1 MPNLFFNQKSAS
13 MKPILLRFS
22 MLIIVCFIILSF
34 KGKNTSETS
43 LKSGIT
49 DPPTT
54 KKLALEK
61 PNVTIGFIKL
71 TDMAPLAIAKHL
83 GFFEAEGLNVKLEVQ
98 ANWRDILDKV
108 LDQQI
113 DGAQMLAGQPIAAAT
128 GCGRQ
133 GALVTTF
140 SMDLNGNAI
149 TVSKDVWSKIV
160 DSIPQEYG
168 RPVHPIPA
176 SALMPALNIYK
187 KRNKPFVIGVVAAYS
202 NHNYQL
208 RYWLAAAGINPG
220 FYSNNNIQGS
230 KGITGGDVLLNVT
243 APPQMPETLLAGTIN
258 AYCVGEPWNQQA
270 VDQGIGVPIVT
281 SKEIWKNHP
290 EKVFVMTKEF
300 VEKYPNTTIAI
311 TKALIKAGKWLD
323 DPLNRKEAT
332 RILSKSDYVDGE
344 KRVID
349 NSMLGTFEFEKG
361 DVRSIPDFNVFFRY
375 NATYPYYSDGIWF
388 LTQMKRWGQI
398 AEPKTNEWYHTKIKE
413 IYKPEIWNTAAK
425 LLLEEGF
432 LTKAEIPVTDGY
444 RPPTTEFIDNMLYD
458 GKKPLEYIKGF
469 KIGIKD

>member
-1 MPNLFFNQKSAS
+1 MKS
-13 MKPILLRFS
+13 ILLRLS
-22 MLIIVCFIILSF
+22 LLIMISFVIFSF
-34 KGKNTSETS
+34 KGENANKTFFKT
-43 LKSGIT
+43 KIT
-49 DPPTT
+49 DPPT
-54 KKLALEK
+54 KGLVLEK
-61 PNVTIGFIKL
+61 TNITIGFIKL

-83 GFFEAEGLNVKLEVQ
+83 GFFEDEGLNVKLEVQ

-108 LDQQI
+108 IDGQL
-113 DGAQMLAGQPIAAAT
+113 DGAQMLAGQPIAAAI

-133 GALVTTF
+133 AALVTTF

-176 SALMPALNIYK
+176 NALMPALHIYK
-187 KRNKPFVIGVVAAYS
+187 KLNKPFVVGVVSPYS

-208 RYWLAAAGINPG
+208 RYWLAAGGINPG

-230 KGITGGDVLLNVT
+230 KGTTGGDVLLNIT
-243 APPQMPETLLAGTIN
+243 APPQMPETLQAGVIN

-281 SKEIWKNHP
+281 SREIWKNHP

-300 VEKYPNTTIAI
+300 VDKNPNTAIAI

-332 RILSKSDYVDGE
+332 RILSKSAYVDGE

-413 IYKPEIWNTAAK
+413 IYKPEIWMAAAK

-432 LTKAEIPVTDGY
+432 LEKTEIPVTDGY
-444 RPPTTEFIDNMLYD
+444 KPPTAEFIDNMLYD
-458 GKKPLEYIKGF
+458 GKKPVEYIKGF

>member
-1 MPNLFFNQKSAS
+1 MKS
-13 MKPILLRFS
+13 ILLRLS
-22 MLIIVCFIILSF
+22 LLIMISFVIFSF
-34 KGKNTSETS
+34 KGENANKTFFKT
-43 LKSGIT
+43 KII
-49 DPPTT
+49 DPPT
-54 KKLALEK
+54 KRLVLEK
-61 PNVTIGFIKL
+61 PNLTIGFIKL

-108 LDQQI
+108 IDEQI
-113 DGAQMLAGQPIAAAT
+113 DGAQMLAGQPIAAAI

-133 GALVTTF
+133 AALVTPF

-176 SALMPALNIYK
+176 NALMPALHIYK
-187 KRNKPFVIGVVAAYS
+187 KLNKPFVIGVVSPYS

-208 RYWLAAAGINPG
+208 RYWLAAGGINPG
-220 FYSNNNIQGS
+220 FYSNNNIQGN
-230 KGITGGDVLLNVT
+230 KGTIGGDVLLNIT
-243 APPQMPETLLAGTIN
+243 APPQMPETLQAGTIN

-281 SKEIWKNHP
+281 SREIWKNHP
-290 EKVFVMTKEF
+290 EKVFVMTKAF
-300 VEKYPNTTIAI
+300 VEKYPNTAIAI

-332 RILSKSDYVDGE
+332 RILSKSAYVDGE
-344 KRVID
+344 KKVID

-413 IYKPEIWNTAAK
+413 IYKPEIWMAAAK
-425 LLLEEGF
+425 ILLEEGF
-432 LTKAEIPVTDGY
+432 LAKTEIPITDGY
-444 RPPTTEFIDNMLYD
+444 KPATTEFIDNMLYD
-458 GKKPLEYIKGF
+458 GKKPVEYIKGF

>member
-1 MPNLFFNQKSAS
+1 MKS
-13 MKPILLRFS
+13 ILLRLS
-22 MLIIVCFIILSF
+22 LLIMISFVIFSF
-34 KGKNTSETS
+34 KGENANKTFFKT
-43 LKSGIT
+43 KIT
-49 DPPTT
+49 EPPITE
-54 KKLALEK
+54 KIALEK
-61 PNVTIGFIKL
+61 PNITLGFIKL

-108 LDQQI
+108 IDEQL
-113 DGAQMLAGQPIAAAT
+113 DGAQMLAGQPIAAAI

-133 GALVTTF
+133 AALVTPF

-176 SALMPALNIYK
+176 NALMPALHIYK
-187 KRNKPFVIGVVAAYS
+187 KLNKPFVIGVVSPYS

-208 RYWLAAAGINPG
+208 RYWLAAGGINPG
-220 FYSNNNIQGS
+220 FYSNNNIQGN
-230 KGITGGDVLLNVT
+230 KGTIGGDVLLNIT
-243 APPQMPETLLAGTIN
+243 APPQMPETLQAGTIN

-281 SKEIWKNHP
+281 SREIWKNHP
-290 EKVFVMTKEF
+290 EKVFVMTKAF
-300 VEKYPNTTIAI
+300 VEKNPNTAIAI

-332 RILSKSDYVDGE
+332 RILSKSAYVDGE

-413 IYKPEIWNTAAK
+413 IYKPEIWMAAAK

-432 LTKAEIPVTDGY
+432 LTKTEIPLTDGY
-444 RPPTTEFIDNMLYD
+444 KPATTEFIDNMLYD
-458 GKKPLEYIKGF
+458 GKKPVEYIKGF

>member
-1 MPNLFFNQKSAS
+1 MISFVVF
-13 MKPILLRFS
+13 
-22 MLIIVCFIILSF
+22 SF
-34 KGKNTSETS
+34 KGEDTNKTFFKT
-43 LKSGIT
+43 KII

-54 KKLALEK
+54 KRLVLEK
-61 PNVTIGFIKL
+61 PNITIGFIKL

-108 LDQQI
+108 IDEQL
-113 DGAQMLAGQPIAAAT
+113 DGAQMLAGQPIAAAI

-133 GALVTTF
+133 AALVTPF

-149 TVSKDVWSKIV
+149 TVSKEIWSKIV

-176 SALMPALNIYK
+176 NALMPALHIYK
-187 KRNKPFVIGVVAAYS
+187 KLNKPFVIGVVSPYS

-208 RYWLAAAGINPG
+208 RYWLAAGGINPG
-220 FYSNNNIQGS
+220 FYSNNNIQGN
-230 KGITGGDVLLNVT
+230 KGTIGGDVLLNIT
-243 APPQMPETLLAGTIN
+243 APPQMPETLQAGTIN

-270 VDQGIGVPIVT
+270 VDQGIGVPIIT

-290 EKVFVMTKEF
+290 EKVFVMTKAF
-300 VEKYPNTTIAI
+300 VEKYPNTAIAI

-332 RILSKSDYVDGE
+332 RILSKSAYVDGE

-413 IYKPEIWNTAAK
+413 IYKPEIWMAAAK
-425 LLLEEGF
+425 ILLEEGF
-432 LTKAEIPVTDGY
+432 LAKTEIPVTDGY
-444 RPPTTEFIDNMLYD
+444 KPATTEFIDNMLYD
-458 GKKPLEYIKGF
+458 GRKPVEYIKGF

>member
-1 MPNLFFNQKSAS
+1 
-13 MKPILLRFS
+13 MKPTLLRFS
-22 MLIIVCFIILSF
+22 MLIIALFIILSF
-34 KGKNTSETS
+34 KGKNTNGTS
-43 LKSGIT
+43 LKARIT

-54 KKLALEK
+54 KRLALEK

-149 TVSKDVWSKIV
+149 TVSKEVWSKIV

-176 SALMPALNIYK
+176 SALIPALNIYK

-208 RYWLAAAGINPG
+208 RYWLAASGINPG

-230 KGITGGDVLLNVT
+230 KGTTGSDVLLNVT

-300 VEKYPNTTIAI
+300 VEKHPNTTIAI

-332 RILSKSDYVDGE
+332 RILSKSAYVDGE

-444 RPPTTEFIDNMLYD
+444 KPPTTEFIDNMLYD

>member
-1 MPNLFFNQKSAS
+1 MISFVVF
-13 MKPILLRFS
+13 
-22 MLIIVCFIILSF
+22 SF
-34 KGKNTSETS
+34 KGEDANKTFFKTR
-43 LKSGIT
+43 II

-54 KKLALEK
+54 KRLVLEK
-61 PNVTIGFIKL
+61 PNITIGFIKL

-108 LDQQI
+108 IDEQI
-113 DGAQMLAGQPIAAAT
+113 DGAQMLAGQPIAAAI

-133 GALVTTF
+133 AALVTPF

-149 TVSKDVWSKIV
+149 TVSKEIWSKIV

-176 SALMPALNIYK
+176 NALMPALHIYK
-187 KRNKPFVIGVVAAYS
+187 KLNKPFVIGVVSPYS

-208 RYWLAAAGINPG
+208 RYWLAAGGINPG
-220 FYSNNNIQGS
+220 VYSTNNIQGS
-230 KGITGGDVLLNVT
+230 KGTIGGDVLLNIT
-243 APPQMPETLLAGTIN
+243 APPQMPETLQAGVIN

-270 VDQGIGVPIVT
+270 VDQGIGVPIIT

-290 EKVFVMTKEF
+290 EKVFVMTKAF
-300 VEKYPNTTIAI
+300 VEKYPNTAIAI

-332 RILSKSDYVDGE
+332 RILSKSAYVDGE

-413 IYKPEIWNTAAK
+413 IYKPEIWMAAAK
-425 LLLEEGF
+425 ILLEEGF
-432 LTKAEIPVTDGY
+432 LAKTEIPVTDGY
-444 RPPTTEFIDNMLYD
+444 KPATTEFIDNMLYD
-458 GKKPLEYIKGF
+458 GRKPVEYIKGF

>member
-1 MPNLFFNQKSAS
+1 

-332 RILSKSDYVDGE
+332 RILSKSAYVDGE

-444 RPPTTEFIDNMLYD
+444 KPPTTEFIDNMLYD

>member
-1 MPNLFFNQKSAS
+1 MKS
-13 MKPILLRFS
+13 ILLRLS
-22 MLIIVCFIILSF
+22 LLIMISFIVFSF
-34 KGKNTSETS
+34 KGENVKKTFFKT
-43 LKSGIT
+43 KIT
-49 DPPTT
+49 DSLTT
-54 KKLALEK
+54 TKLALEK
-61 PNVTIGFIKL
+61 PNITLGFIKL

-83 GFFEAEGLNVKLEVQ
+83 GFFEDEGLNVKLEVQ

-108 LDQQI
+108 IDEQI
-113 DGAQMLAGQPIAAAT
+113 DGAQMLAGQPIAAAI

-133 GALVTTF
+133 AALVTPF

-176 SALMPALNIYK
+176 NALMPALHLYK
-187 KRNKPFVIGVVAAYS
+187 KLNKPFVIGVVSPYS

-208 RYWLAAAGINPG
+208 RYWLAAGGINPG

-230 KGITGGDVLLNVT
+230 KGTIGGDVLLNIT
-243 APPQMPETLLAGTIN
+243 APPQMPETLQAGTIN

-270 VDQGIGVPIVT
+270 VDQGIGIPIVT
-281 SKEIWKNHP
+281 SREIWKNHP
-290 EKVFVMTKEF
+290 EKVFVMTKAF
-300 VEKYPNTTIAI
+300 VEKYPNTAIAI

-332 RILSKSDYVDGE
+332 RILSKSAYVDGE

-413 IYKPEIWNTAAK
+413 IYKPEIWMAAAK

-432 LTKAEIPVTDGY
+432 LAKTEIPVTDGY
-444 RPPTTEFIDNMLYD
+444 KPATTEFIDNMLYD
-458 GKKPLEYIKGF
+458 GKKPVEYIKGF

>member
-1 MPNLFFNQKSAS
+1 MISF
-13 MKPILLRFS
+13 
-22 MLIIVCFIILSF
+22 IVFSF
-34 KGKNTSETS
+34 KGENVKKTFFKT
-43 LKSGIT
+43 KIT
-49 DPPTT
+49 DSLTT
-54 KKLALEK
+54 TKLALEK
-61 PNVTIGFIKL
+61 PNITLGFIKL

-108 LDQQI
+108 IDEQI
-113 DGAQMLAGQPIAAAT
+113 DGAQMLAGQPIAAAI

-133 GALVTTF
+133 AALVTPF

-176 SALMPALNIYK
+176 NALMPALHLYK
-187 KRNKPFVIGVVAAYS
+187 KLNKPFVIGVVSPYS

-208 RYWLAAAGINPG
+208 RYWLAAGGINPG

-230 KGITGGDVLLNVT
+230 KGTIGGDVLLNIT
-243 APPQMPETLLAGTIN
+243 APPQMPETLQAGTIN

-270 VDQGIGVPIVT
+270 VDQGIGIPIVT
-281 SKEIWKNHP
+281 SREIWKNHP
-290 EKVFVMTKEF
+290 EKVFVMTKAF
-300 VEKYPNTTIAI
+300 VEKYPNTAIAI

-332 RILSKSDYVDGE
+332 RILSKSAYVDGE

-413 IYKPEIWNTAAK
+413 IYKPEIWMAAAK

-432 LTKAEIPVTDGY
+432 LTKTEIPVTDGY
-444 RPPTTEFIDNMLYD
+444 KPATTEFIDNMLYD
-458 GKKPLEYIKGF
+458 GKKPVEYIKGF

>member
-1 MPNLFFNQKSAS
+1 MKS
-13 MKPILLRFS
+13 ILLRLS
-22 MLIIVCFIILSF
+22 LLIMISFVIFSF
-34 KGKNTSETS
+34 KGENANKTFFKT
-43 LKSGIT
+43 KIT

-54 KKLALEK
+54 KRLVLEK
-61 PNVTIGFIKL
+61 PNITIGFIKL

-108 LDQQI
+108 IDEQI
-113 DGAQMLAGQPIAAAT
+113 DGAQMLAGQPIAAAI

-133 GALVTTF
+133 GALVTPF

-176 SALMPALNIYK
+176 NALMPALHIYK
-187 KRNKPFVIGVVAAYS
+187 KLNKPFVIGVVSPYS

-208 RYWLAAAGINPG
+208 RYWLAAGGINPG
-220 FYSNNNIQGS
+220 FYSSNNIQGS
-230 KGITGGDVLLNVT
+230 KGTVGGDVLLNIT
-243 APPQMPETLLAGTIN
+243 APPQMPETLQAGTIS

-281 SKEIWKNHP
+281 SREIWKNHP
-290 EKVFVMTKEF
+290 EKVFVMTKAF
-300 VEKYPNTTIAI
+300 VEKYPNTAIAI

-332 RILSKSDYVDGE
+332 RILSKSAYVDGE

-361 DVRSIPDFNVFFRY
+361 DVRSVPDFNVFFRY

-413 IYKPEIWNTAAK
+413 IYKPEIWMAAAK
-425 LLLEEGF
+425 ILFEEGF
-432 LTKAEIPVTDGY
+432 LAKNEIPVTDGY
-444 RPPTTEFIDNMLYD
+444 KPPTTEFIDNMLYD
-458 GKKPLEYIKGF
+458 GKKPVEYIKGF

>member
-1 MPNLFFNQKSAS
+1 MKS
-13 MKPILLRFS
+13 ILLRLS
-22 MLIIVCFIILSF
+22 LLIMISFIVFSF
-34 KGKNTSETS
+34 KGENVKKTFFKT
-43 LKSGIT
+43 KIT
-49 DPPTT
+49 DSLTT
-54 KKLALEK
+54 TKLALEK
-61 PNVTIGFIKL
+61 PNITLGFIKL

-108 LDQQI
+108 IDEQI
-113 DGAQMLAGQPIAAAT
+113 DGAQMLAGQPIAAAI

-133 GALVTTF
+133 AALVTPF

-176 SALMPALNIYK
+176 NALMPALHLYK
-187 KRNKPFVIGVVAAYS
+187 KLNKPFVIGVVSPYS

-208 RYWLAAAGINPG
+208 RYWLAAGGINPG

-230 KGITGGDVLLNVT
+230 KGTIGGDVLLNIT
-243 APPQMPETLLAGTIN
+243 APPQMPETLQAGTIN

-270 VDQGIGVPIVT
+270 VDQGIGIPIVT
-281 SKEIWKNHP
+281 SREIWKNHP
-290 EKVFVMTKEF
+290 EKVFVMTKAF
-300 VEKYPNTTIAI
+300 VEKYPNTAIAI

-332 RILSKSDYVDGE
+332 RILSKSAYVDGE

-413 IYKPEIWNTAAK
+413 IYKPEIWMAAAK
-425 LLLEEGF
+425 ILLEEGF
-432 LTKAEIPVTDGY
+432 LTKTEIPVTDGY
-444 RPPTTEFIDNMLYD
+444 KPATTEFIDNMLYD
-458 GKKPLEYIKGF
+458 GKKPVEYIKGF

>member
-1 MPNLFFNQKSAS
+1 
-13 MKPILLRFS
+13 MKPTLLRFS
-22 MLIIVCFIILSF
+22 MLIIALFIILSF
-34 KGKNTSETS
+34 KGNGTS
-43 LKSGIT
+43 LKARIT

-54 KKLALEK
+54 KRLALEK

-176 SALMPALNIYK
+176 SALIPALNIYK

-208 RYWLAAAGINPG
+208 RYWLAASGINPG

-230 KGITGGDVLLNVT
+230 KGTTGSDVLLNVT

-290 EKVFVMTKEF
+290 EKLFVMTKEF
-300 VEKYPNTTIAI
+300 VEKHPNTTIAI

-332 RILSKSDYVDGE
+332 RILSKSAYVDGE

-444 RPPTTEFIDNMLYD
+444 KPPTTEFIDNMLYY

>member
-1 MPNLFFNQKSAS
+1 MKS
-13 MKPILLRFS
+13 ILLRLS
-22 MLIIVCFIILSF
+22 LLIMISFVVFSF
-34 KGKNTSETS
+34 KGENVKKTFFKTKIEDS
-43 LKSGIT
+43 L
-49 DPPTT
+49 TT
-54 KKLALEK
+54 TKLALEK
-61 PNVTIGFIKL
+61 PNITLGFIKL

-108 LDQQI
+108 IDEQI
-113 DGAQMLAGQPIAAAT
+113 DGAQMLAGQPIAAAI

-133 GALVTTF
+133 AALVTPF

-176 SALMPALNIYK
+176 NALMPALHIYK
-187 KRNKPFVIGVVAAYS
+187 KLNKPFVVGVVSPYS

-208 RYWLAAAGINPG
+208 RYWLAAGGINPG

-230 KGITGGDVLLNVT
+230 KGTIGGDVLLNIT
-243 APPQMPETLLAGTIN
+243 APPQMPETLQAGTIN

-270 VDQGIGVPIVT
+270 VDQGIGIPIVT
-281 SKEIWKNHP
+281 SREIWKNHP
-290 EKVFVMTKEF
+290 EKVFVMTKAF
-300 VEKYPNTTIAI
+300 VEKNPNTAIAI

-332 RILSKSDYVDGE
+332 RILSKSAYVDGE

-361 DVRSIPDFNVFFRY
+361 DVRSVPDFNVFFRY

-413 IYKPEIWNTAAK
+413 IYKPEIWMTAAK
-425 LLLEEGF
+425 ILLEEGF

-444 RPPTTEFIDNMLYD
+444 KPATTEFIDNMLYD
-458 GKKPLEYIKGF
+458 GKKPVEYIKGF